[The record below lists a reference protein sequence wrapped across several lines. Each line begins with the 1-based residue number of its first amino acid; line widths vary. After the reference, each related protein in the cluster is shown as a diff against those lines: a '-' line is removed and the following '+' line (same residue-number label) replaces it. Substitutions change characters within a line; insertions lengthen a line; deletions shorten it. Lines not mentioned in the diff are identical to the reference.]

1 MPSFW
6 PAQFHRKST
15 PESTPIPTT
24 IGRGFG
30 VTLPTEK
37 TPGKSA
43 DAGLRVD
50 LRRFS
55 FTTPSGQSISQS
67 AKLWLIG
74 GIPMDDVVTVLEVRR
89 RFEIPAALCSAP
101 GREIAPTAQK
111 VIARRKT
118 V

>member
-1 MPSFW
+1 M
-6 PAQFHRKST
+6 
-15 PESTPIPTT
+15 
-24 IGRGFG
+24 
-30 VTLPTEK
+30 
-37 TPGKSA
+37 
-43 DAGLRVD
+43 
-50 LRRFS
+50 
-55 FTTPSGQSISQS
+55 SQS